1 MSIRKY
7 IKYEYIQLLKEHI
20 HKLKVMQS
28 MSLFGGLW
36 KHQNNPA
43 CTGGRGGGVILVL
56 TETAEVGHY

>member
-43 CTGGRGGGVILVL
+43 CMGGVRGGGNISLD
-56 TETAEVGHY
+56 